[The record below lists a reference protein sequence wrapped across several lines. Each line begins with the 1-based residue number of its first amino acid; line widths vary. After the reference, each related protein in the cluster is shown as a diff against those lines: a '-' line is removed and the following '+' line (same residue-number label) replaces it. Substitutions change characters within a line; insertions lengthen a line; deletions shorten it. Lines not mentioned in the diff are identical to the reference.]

1 MDLKLVSTRGR
12 LLDPIDRVSEIL
24 FGLIMAVTIVG
35 SLAIATAGRNEV
47 RTILLAALGCNLAWG
62 LVDAVM
68 YLIRTLTDRTLNR
81 SLAERLIG
89 SEPATAHRLIEQALP
104 AEVRAVTGP
113 TEIEAMRLRLLA
125 QPVPRGAA
133 LGRDDYLAAA
143 GIFLLVTLATFPVA
157 VPFLLTDDFALAM
170 RISRGITLV
179 MLFIAGFVLG
189 RHAGHHRPAMTGFW
203 MMLLGAVLI
212 AAVIALGG

>member
-1 MDLKLVSTRGR
+1 MDPRTASTRRR
-12 LLDPIDRVSEIL
+12 LLDPIDRVSEVL

-81 SLAERLIG
+81 TLARRMNG
-89 SEPATAHRLIEQALP
+89 TDPATGRQLIEEALP
-104 AEVRAVTGP
+104 AEVRAITGP
-113 TEIEAMRLRLLA
+113 AEIEAMRMRLLA
-125 QPVPRGAA
+125 QPHRRGAV
-133 LGRDDYLAAA
+133 LGRDDYFAAA
-143 GIFLLVTLATFPVA
+143 GIFLLVVLATFPGA
-157 VPFLLTDDFALAM
+157 LPFLLTQDFALAM
-170 RISRGITLV
+170 RISRGITLA
-179 MLFIAGFVLG
+179 MLFVAGFVLG
-189 RHAGHHRPAMTGFW
+189 SHAGHHRPVMTGFW